1 MSAVRYPV
9 VELRQYT
16 LRPGQRDVLI
26 DLFDREFVESQEA
39 DGMAIVGQFRDLD
52 DPDRFTW
59 IRGFASMPAR
69 ARALATFYG
78 GPAWKAHSARANA
91 TMIDSDNVL
100 LLRPVTAR
108 SGFPAPASARP
119 PAGQATAGQAT
130 AGQAT
135 AGHAKAAPSRVLVT
149 LYYRDRPFDQAFTDF
164 FDRQARPVLIG
175 TGATPLACLQTEH
188 AQNTFPA
195 LPVRTGEN
203 VFAWLARFPEAAH
216 LDDHLRQIERC
227 ADWRDRVLPA
237 LSALITGAPQQLRLA
252 PTARSQLR

>member
-1 MSAVRYPV
+1 MMSAVRYPV

-16 LRPGQRDVLI
+16 LQPGQRDVLI

-69 ARALATFYG
+69 ARALASFYG
-78 GPAWKAHSARANA
+78 GPVWKANSAAANA

-108 SGFPAPASARP
+108 SGFPPPAAARP
-119 PAGQATAGQAT
+119 PAGDGAAAPS
-130 AGQAT
+130 
-135 AGHAKAAPSRVLVT
+135 HAAAAPSRVLIT
-149 LYYRDRPFDQAFTDF
+149 LYYRDRPFDQAFADF
-164 FDRQARPVLIG
+164 FDRQARPVL
-175 TGATPLACLQTEH
+175 TEAGATPLASLQTEH
-188 AQNTFPA
+188 AENTFPA

-203 VFAWLARFPEAAH
+203 VFAWLARFPSPAL
-216 LDDHLRQIERC
+216 LDDHLRQIERS
-227 ADWRDRVLPA
+227 AEWRDRVFPA
-237 LSALITGAPQQLRLA
+237 LSALITGLPQRLRLA
-252 PTARSQLR
+252 PTTRSQLR

>member
-1 MSAVRYPV
+1 VISAVRYPV

-26 DLFDREFVESQEA
+26 DLFDREFIESQEA

-59 IRGFASMPAR
+59 IRGFASMPCR
-69 ARALATFYG
+69 DRGLASFYG
-78 GPAWKAHSARANA
+78 GPAWKAHSAAANA

-108 SGFPAPASARP
+108 SGFPAPAAARP
-119 PAGQATAGQAT
+119 PAGHAQAP
-130 AGQAT
+130 
-135 AGHAKAAPSRVLVT
+135 PSRILVT
-149 LYYRDRPFDQAFTDF
+149 LYYRDRPFDRAFADF
-164 FDRQARPVLIG
+164 FDRQARPALIQA
-175 TGATPLACLQTEH
+175 GATPLACLQTEP
-188 AQNTFPA
+188 AENTFPA

-203 VFAWLARFPEAAH
+203 VFAWLARFPSPPR
-216 LDDHLRQIERC
+216 LDDHLRQIGRSGE
-227 ADWRDRVLPA
+227 WRDRVLPA

>member
-26 DLFDREFVESQEA
+26 DLFDRELVESQEA

-69 ARALATFYG
+69 ARALASFYG
-78 GPAWKAHSARANA
+78 GPTWKAHSAAANA

-108 SGFPAPASARP
+108 TGFPAPAPVRP
-119 PAGQATAGQAT
+119 APVRPAA
-130 AGQAT
+130 
-135 AGHAKAAPSRVLVT
+135 AGHATPPPSRVLVT
-149 LYYRDRPFDQAFTDF
+149 LYYRDRPFDQAFADF
-164 FDRQARPVLIG
+164 FDRLARPVL
-175 TGATPLACLQTEH
+175 TRAGATPLACLQTEH
-188 AQNTFPA
+188 AENTFPA

-203 VFAWLARFPEAAH
+203 VFAWLARFPGPAA

-227 ADWRDRVLPA
+227 ADWRDHVLPE
-237 LSALITGAPQQLRLA
+237 LSALVTGAAQQLRLA

>member
-26 DLFDREFVESQEA
+26 ELFDREFVESQEA
-39 DGMAIVGQFRDLD
+39 DGMTIVGQFRDLD
-52 DPDRFTW
+52 DPDRFVW

-69 ARALATFYG
+69 ARALASFYG
-78 GPAWKAHSARANA
+78 GPAWKAHSAAANA

-108 SGFPAPASARP
+108 SGFPPPAAARP
-119 PAGQATAGQAT
+119 PAGH
-130 AGQAT
+130 AT
-135 AGHAKAAPSRVLVT
+135 AGHATAGPSRILVT
-149 LYYRDRPFDQAFTDF
+149 LYYRDRPFDQAFADF

-175 TGATPLACLQTEH
+175 AGATPLACLQTEH
-188 AQNTFPA
+188 AENTFPA

-203 VFAWLARFPEAAH
+203 VFAWLARFPGPAR
-216 LDDHLRQIERC
+216 LDDHLRQIERS

-252 PTARSQLR
+252 PTARSLLR

>member
-26 DLFDREFVESQEA
+26 DLFDRELVESQEA

-69 ARALATFYG
+69 ARALASFYG
-78 GPAWKAHSARANA
+78 GPVWKAHSAAANA

-108 SGFPAPASARP
+108 SGFPAPAPVRP
-119 PAGQATAGQAT
+119 AAAGRATPP
-130 AGQAT
+130 
-135 AGHAKAAPSRVLVT
+135 PSRVLVT
-149 LYYRDRPFDQAFTDF
+149 LYYRDRPFDQAFADF
-164 FDRQARPVLIG
+164 FDRLARPVLTG
-175 TGATPLACLQTEH
+175 AGATPLACLQTEH
-188 AQNTFPA
+188 AENTFRA

-203 VFAWLARFPEAAH
+203 VFAWLARFPGPAA

-227 ADWRDRVLPA
+227 ADWRDHVLPE
-237 LSALITGAPQQLRLA
+237 LSALVTGTPQQLRLA